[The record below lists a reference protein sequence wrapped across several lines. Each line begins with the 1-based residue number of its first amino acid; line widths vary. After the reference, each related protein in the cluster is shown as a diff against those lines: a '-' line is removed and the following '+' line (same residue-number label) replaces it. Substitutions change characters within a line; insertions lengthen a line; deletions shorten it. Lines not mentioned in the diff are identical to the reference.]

1 MKRLK
6 LDENFPPSMADI
18 FKQHQIDASSVYEQK
33 LNGSDD
39 EKVFDVCVNEERIL
53 VTFDLDFANIIK
65 YPSDNTAGIII
76 VRTRAKVSLEVI
88 AILCQRLAAIIN
100 QYDLN
105 GKLYIVEDTK
115 IRIRR
120 PEEE

>member
-1 MKRLK
+1 MKKLK

-18 FKQHQIDASSVYEQK
+18 FKQYQIDASSVYEQK

-39 EKVFDVCVNEERIL
+39 EKIFDVCVSEERTL
-53 VTFDLDFANIIK
+53 VSFDLHFANIIK
-65 YPSDNTAGIII
+65 YPSDDTAGIII
-76 VRTRAKVSLEVI
+76 VRTKARVSLEAI
-88 AILCQRLAAIIN
+88 AILCQRLALIIN

-115 IRIRR
+115 IRIRK
-120 PEEE
+120 PE